1 MDGKC
6 VRNPIQSNPNPE
18 SESES
23 KDSAELQST
32 AALTLLLN
40 DGTEYPVTQEYV
52 QEMQTLYPAVDVMQE
67 LRTENLDIFGKS
79 RTALTRIVPY

>member
-23 KDSAELQST
+23 KDSAELQSA
-32 AALTLLLN
+32 AALTLRLK
-40 DGTEYPVTQEYV
+40 DGKE
-52 QEMQTLYPAVDVMQE
+52 YPAVDVMRE
-67 LRTENLDIFGKS
+67 LRIMRARAIINPPG
-79 RTALTRIVPY
+79 